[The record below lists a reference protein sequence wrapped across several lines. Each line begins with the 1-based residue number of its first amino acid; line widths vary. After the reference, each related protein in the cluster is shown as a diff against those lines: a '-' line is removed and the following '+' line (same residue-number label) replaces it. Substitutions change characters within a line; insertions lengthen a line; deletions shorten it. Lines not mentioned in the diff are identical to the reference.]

1 MTPDGLPH
9 SEISGS
15 KAVCAYPKLIAAY
28 HVLHRFPEP
37 RHPPCALKCL
47 TSTSRFPQKKTR
59 KTKIPHST
67 DPPRQQPNIRP
78 PHGKPAYVFTT
89 TLACQRSI
97 ARKAQPRQH
106 TRGREK
112 PQKPLSCILNA
123 SIYRTVALYQIN
135 PRLLPPT
142 AHNGEYRSRTGD
154 LLLAK
159 QVLSQLS

>member
-1 MTPDGLPH
+1 MTPAGLPH

-47 TSTSRFPQKKTR
+47 TSTSRFPQKNAQNKNPTCA
-59 KTKIPHST
+59 
-67 DPPRQQPNIRP
+67 
-78 PHGKPAYVFTT
+78 KPATATT
-89 TLACQRSI
+89 ETYGRATASLHTSLPQHSLVKDRSPAKHKYRPR
-97 ARKAQPRQH
+97 AREASKAPLLYP
-106 TRGREK
+106 EK
-112 PQKPLSCILNA
+112 PSKH
-123 SIYRTVALYQIN
+123 RTVASYRPN
-135 PRLLPPT
+135 RRLLPAT